1 MNIDVLKQISGM
13 ILSAGSRPYNIEP
26 QFSTTIDYPNGNGT
40 YTSSIGSASGDS
52 GPFSVYYQT
61 WSGVGVTMRGYYP
74 YQDRHDYIT
83 GGYDSDVIWGGAGSD
98 SIHGRGGND
107 ILVGGSGYDD
117 LHGDEGNDLILGGID
132 INISN
137 ATNFLT
143 KWQDALR
150 GYATMSDAELRSH
163 FTIYNQSVMMSG
175 DEGDDILI
183 AGAGDDA
190 MSGHVGNDWFYG
202 GEGNDKIWGDNA
214 LDTKGGN
221 DTLYGAEGN
230 DSLFGGMGDDY
241 LDGGIGNDTLI
252 GDASSSADG
261 PLIGNDTLLGG
272 AGDDKLYGGAANDIL
287 DGGEGVDY
295 LEGGDGN
302 DTLVYDSN
310 DGLIDG
316 GDGTDLLLFTGAQ
329 GVNINLTDILNNPN
343 KIKNIE
349 IFQGTNYGD
358 TITGDSANNV
368 LHGGNGDD
376 VLSGGAGNDTL
387 FGDAG
392 NNTLDGGDGNDLLV
406 GGAGADQFVGGA
418 GIDIV
423 TYELSTV
430 GVQASL
436 TAGVVGGMGASGDT
450 FSGVENLIGSM
461 SNDTLLGNA
470 DDNQMLGLDGNDSMV
485 GGDGNDYLDGGA
497 ANDTLQGGLGDDTL
511 LGGAGDD
518 LLVGNGGYDF
528 IDGGAGND
536 TYLFGTG
543 SGYDHI
549 FEADNGGTDNLYV
562 VGLTEVGIYK
572 QGNHLLIAAN
582 NNDVMVLDSWYV
594 NHGVEYI
601 DFEAAQT
608 RYLVSD
614 LANMAVEIQSF
625 GLAEGADMS
634 QAGGVEPITVQ
645 GISALDIPVL
655 A

>member
-1 MNIDVLKQISGM
+1 MSYESLMTLSHNITK
-13 ILSAGSRPYNIEP
+13 AGTRTYNFEP
-26 QFSTTIDYPNGNGT
+26 QFTSGEFVQEYPYSRGT
-40 YTSSIGSASGDS
+40 YKSHVGSATGES
-52 GPFSVYYQT
+52 GPFSIHYQEWDT
-61 WSGVGVTMRGYYP
+61 PANVGVSMRGYSP
-74 YQDRHDYIT
+74 FQTWADDIR
-83 GGYDSDVIWGGAGSD
+83 GGNGADVIWGGAGD
-98 SIHGRGGND
+98 DTILGRGGND
-107 ILVGGSGYDD
+107 ILVGGLGYDHVYGGEGDD
-117 LHGDEGNDLILGGID
+117 LIVGGIDIKLNNAANFLEQWQDILLSYLSMTPEKLASKFTITNKSQYMGGDEGNDIVISGNGDDHLGG
-132 INISN
+132 N
-137 ATNFLT
+137 T
-143 KWQDALR
+143 
-150 GYATMSDAELRSH
+150 
-163 FTIYNQSVMMSG
+163 
-175 DEGDDILI
+175 
-183 AGAGDDA
+183 
-190 MSGHVGNDWFYG
+190 GNDVIYAG
-202 GEGNDKIWGDNA
+202 GGNDGLWGDNA
-214 LDTKGGN
+214 LDTIGGN
-221 DTLYGAEGN
+221 DTLYGEDGN
-230 DSLFGGMGDDY
+230 DSLYGGMGDDV
-241 LDGGIGNDTLI
+241 LFGGTGNDTLI
-252 GDASSSADG
+252 GDRTSEADG
-261 PLIGNDTLLGG
+261 PLIGND
-272 AGDDKLYGGAANDIL
+272 YL
-287 DGGEGVDY
+287 DGGEGADS
-295 LEGGDGN
+295 LFGGDGN

-310 DGLIDG
+310 DVYIDG
-316 GDGTDLLLFTGAQ
+316 GEGTDLLLFTGMQ
-329 GVNINLTDILNNPN
+329 GVNIDLVDLLKDTS

-358 TITGDSANNV
+358 TITGDSGNNV

-549 FEADNGGTDNLYV
+549 FEAANGGTDNLYV

-625 GLAEGADMS
+625 GLAEGAEMS

-645 GISALDIPVL
+645 GVSALDIPVL